1 MTRNRIKAGVLH
13 ANTTLPRR
21 DAAASAAGGR
31 EWGRKAILAG
41 WIITMIGVVGYVL
54 AMLRADQDA
63 GLLEALFT
71 QGPLG
76 WGSAILLLGG
86 VATWLAGNMAFVR
99 EVVEL
104 PGEETENDRL

>member
-1 MTRNRIKAGVLH
+1 MAHNRVKAGVLH
-13 ANTTLPRR
+13 GNPVLQERQS
-21 DAAASAAGGR
+21 ASVEGGR

-41 WIITMIGVVGYVL
+41 WIITMVGVVGYVL

-71 QGPLG
+71 QGVLG
-76 WGSAILLLGG
+76 WGSAILLMGG
-86 VATWLAGNMAFVR
+86 VATWLAGNFAFVR

-104 PGEETENDRL
+104 PNEESEKDQL